1 MLDGEDDIDA
11 IISCTPPIAR
21 RAVVEAASKRG
32 LPVFVEKPPAF
43 TLDDAIAINSLAL
56 ETQTPVVVGFMYRC
70 FPIVDRMRQLMEGR
84 VINLVQS
91 SFFCAAATGW
101 DIPAWFYMKDRSG
114 GHILDQA
121 IHSIDLIRYFA
132 GDITHVYTLG
142 NNLVRPKTDT
152 FTVED
157 SSSTLMRFASG
168 ASGSH
173 LHSWAN
179 PEFIV
184 SLALIGEDYHLKL
197 SLDQHLSGYVG
208 DQKIDESLDA
218 NPPETSHHFEE
229 MRVFLDAVRSRDFH
243 APLALP
249 RRRQIARNGGCHEP
263 KHRKRAGR
271 KGLSRLL
278 NFSRPQ
284 ITLGETPRRGNAYCF
299 AAFRLDQIFHVTSF
313 TTGQSASGHSDS
325 TLRERSGIIA
335 VRRAP
340 CVPFCFHSV

>member
-1 MLDGEDDIDA
+1 MASPVKLAVVGVGGIWGAHAQNLSRLGDNQVVAVCDLSEDNRNRWAGSLGARSYADIEAMLDGEDDIDA

-21 RAVVEAASKRG
+21 RAVIEAASKRG

-70 FPIVDRMRQLMEGR
+70 FPIVDRMRQLVEGR
-84 VINLVQS
+84 TINLVQS

-179 PEFIV
+179 PEFVV

-197 SLDQHLSGYVG
+197 SLDNHLSGYVG

-218 NPPETSHHFEE
+218 NPPGTSHHFEE
-229 MRVFLDAVRSRDFH
+229 MRVFLDAVRSRDF
-243 APLALP
+243 
-249 RRRQIARNGGCHEP
+249 
-263 KHRKRAGR
+263 
-271 KGLSRLL
+271 
-278 NFSRPQ
+278 
-284 ITLGETPRRGNAYCF
+284 
-299 AAFRLDQIFHVTSF
+299 
-313 TTGQSASGHSDS
+313 S
-325 TLRERSGIIA
+325 TLRSPYQDAAKSLATVVAMNQSIESGQ
-335 VRRAP
+335 VEK
-340 CVPFCFHSV
+340 VYLDF